1 MSDGVGSKGA
11 RVAPP
16 PNGRPWAVLQMVQ
29 WSAQYLAEKG
39 VEGGR
44 LDAEYLLADVLG
56 MGRLDLYLH
65 FDRPL
70 SPEELGRFK
79 PALLARAGRKPLQ
92 YILGRAAF
100 RELDLKVDERVLIPR
115 PETEELV
122 EAVLNWS
129 RKVADARKVAHAG
142 MTALD
147 VGTGS
152 GAIAL
157 ALATEGPFERIVAT
171 DISGAALVL
180 AAENAAKTGVS
191 SRIEFRHGSLLDP
204 VRNSEQFDV
213 IVSNLPYIAMEEFAG
228 LAPEV
233 RDWEPREALV
243 AEDRGLALVMALVRA
258 AGAALLP
265 GGLLALEVGS
275 TQTGVVA
282 DQIRGTGG
290 FGEPEILRDLSRR
303 DRIVLAVRHG
313 SPGERTQTIGKRSA
327 ESAGEPRGKT
337 DGDER
342 EAG

>member
-1 MSDGVGSKGA
+1 LSDGVSSSSA

-16 PNGRPWAVLQMVQ
+16 PDGRPWAVLQMVE
-29 WSAQYLAEKG
+29 WSADYLREKG
-39 VEGGR
+39 IDGAR

-100 RELDLKVDERVLIPR
+100 RELDLSVDKRVLIPR

-122 EAVLNWS
+122 EAVLIRS
-129 RKVADARKVAHAG
+129 RKVAHAGRKVAHPGHTG

-157 ALATEGPFERIVAT
+157 ALASEGPFERVVAT
-171 DISGAALVL
+171 DISAAALAL
-180 AAENAAKTGVS
+180 ATENAARSGV
-191 SRIEFRHGSLLDP
+191 RGKVEFRHGSLLEP
-204 VRNSEQFDV
+204 VRMSEQFDV
-213 IVSNLPYIAMEEFAG
+213 LVSNLPYIAEEEFAE

-233 RDWEPREALV
+233 RDWEPRAALV
-243 AEDRGLALVMALVRA
+243 AEDRGLALVLALVRE
-258 AGAALLP
+258 AGAALRP

-282 DQIRGTGG
+282 DQIRKTGG
-290 FGEPEILRDLSRR
+290 FREPEILRDLSRR
-303 DRIVLAVRHG
+303 ERIVLAVRDE
-313 SPGERTQTIGKRSA
+313 SQVERT
-327 ESAGEPRGKT
+327 
-337 DGDER
+337 
-342 EAG
+342 

>member
-1 MSDGVGSKGA
+1 LSDGAISSGA

-16 PNGRPWAVLQMVQ
+16 PNGRPWAVLQMVK
-29 WSAQYLAEKG
+29 WSAEYLREKG

-100 RELDLKVDERVLIPR
+100 RELDLDVDERVLIPR

-122 EAVLNWS
+122 EAVLIRS
-129 RKVADARKVAHAG
+129 RKVAHAG

-152 GAIAL
+152 GAMAL
-157 ALATEGPFERIVAT
+157 ALASEGPFDRIVAT
-171 DISGAALVL
+171 DISAAALAL
-180 AAENAAKTGVS
+180 AARNAARAGVDGKV
-191 SRIEFRHGSLLDP
+191 EFRHGSLLEP
-204 VRNSEQFDV
+204 VRASEQFDV
-213 IVSNLPYIAMEEFAG
+213 MVSNLPYIAEEEFAG

-243 AEDRGLALVMALVRA
+243 AEDRGLALVLALVRG
-258 AGAALLP
+258 AGAALRP

-275 TQTGVVA
+275 TQAGLVA
-282 DQIRGTGG
+282 DRIRGTGE
-290 FGEPEILRDLSRR
+290 FGEPEILRDLARR
-303 DRIVLAVRHG
+303 ERMVLAVRDGRQVEHTQP
-313 SPGERTQTIGKRSA
+313 SVSQPVGECGA
-327 ESAGEPRGKT
+327 ESAGDPRGGP
-337 DGDER
+337 DGNEQ
-342 EAG
+342 ETG